1 MLAIFGMQSR
11 IKPADSAGGGTEP
24 VADGPG
30 ESAVTSLV
38 GPTQTRRAHRITV
51 GRSEP
56 HGDTPEAAA

>member
-11 IKPADSAGGGTEP
+11 MKPADPAGGGAEP
-24 VADGPG
+24 IADGLG

-38 GPTQTRRAHRITV
+38 GPPQTGRAHRITV